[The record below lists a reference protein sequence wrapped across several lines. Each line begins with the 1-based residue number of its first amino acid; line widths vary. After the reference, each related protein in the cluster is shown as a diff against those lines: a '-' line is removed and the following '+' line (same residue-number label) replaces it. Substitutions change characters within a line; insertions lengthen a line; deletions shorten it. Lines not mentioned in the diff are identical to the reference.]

1 MEEPKYQLLHPGA
14 EDLVLLLAETLFQI
28 NCPVCGAKICRASE
42 GSQMTTFCRKCRHL
56 LDIEV
61 SHGLV
66 KINYSEDTKGSLKAK
81 AAKATKEMNK
91 AAAALR
97 RQRKANRNRALT

>member
-1 MEEPKYQLLHPGA
+1 M
-14 EDLVLLLAETLFQI
+14 FQI

-42 GSQMTTFCRKCRHL
+42 GSQMTTFCPKCRHL

-66 KINYSEDTKGSLKAK
+66 KVDRSEDTRGSLKAK
-81 AAKATKEMNK
+81 KLQSARSVKEANK
-91 AAAALR
+91 QAAALR
-97 RQRKANRNRALT
+97 RQRKAQRNRATH

>member
-1 MEEPKYQLLHPGA
+1 MEETKYQLLHPGSDALLREFA
-14 EDLVLLLAETLFQI
+14 EKLFQI
-28 NCPVCGAKICRASE
+28 DCPGCGAKICRASE
-42 GSQMTTFCRKCRHL
+42 GSQMTTFCPKCRHL
-56 LDIEV
+56 VDIEV

-81 AAKATKEMNK
+81 AAKTTKEMNK

-97 RQRKANRNRALT
+97 RQRKAQRNRAAH